1 MLTNVPNKVLPL
13 LRNATA
19 ALHKQLDESLPLAA
33 VQPTIED
40 YSQHL
45 LMFKNWLSEIE
56 NLTAKSNFFN
66 GEFSITNSV
75 ALKLLGRDLQ
85 VLGVEVLSPAPP
97 KESGYSAGTAYC
109 LGVEYVVR
117 GSALG
122 TAMLHKK
129 VAQLFP
135 EAPIEFMSDA
145 MEFGKDR
152 WKQFLVKLESYAWTE
167 EDLSMA
173 QKGSI
178 WAFQQYIKL
187 YKQSTQN
194 Q

>member
-1 MLTNVPNKVLPL
+1 MLTDAPNKVLPL

-56 NLTAKSNFFN
+56 NLTAKSNFLN

-85 VLGVEVLSPAPP
+85 LLGVEISSPAPS
-97 KESGYSAGTAYC
+97 EEGGYSAGTAYF

-129 VAQLFP
+129 VSQLFP
-135 EAPIEFMSDA
+135 DAPIEFMSDA
-145 MEFGKDR
+145 MKFGKDR
-152 WKQFLVKLESYAWTE
+152 WKQFLVKLESYEWTD
-167 EDLSMA
+167 EDLSIA
-173 QKGSI
+173 QAGSI
-178 WAFQQYIKL
+178 WAFQQYITL
-187 YKQSTQN
+187 YEQSTQN

>member
-1 MLTNVPNKVLPL
+1 MLTNAPNKVLPL

-33 VQPTIED
+33 VQPSIED

-56 NLTAKSNFFN
+56 NLTAKSNLLN

-75 ALKLLGRDLQ
+75 TLKLLGRDLQ
-85 VLGVEVLSPAPP
+85 LLGVELSSPAPSR
-97 KESGYSAGTAYC
+97 KGGYSAGTAYC

-129 VAQLFP
+129 VSQLFP
-135 EAPIEFMSDA
+135 DAPIEFMSDA
-145 MEFGKDR
+145 MKFGKDR
-152 WKQFLVKLESYAWTE
+152 WKQFLVKLESYAWTD
-167 EDLSMA
+167 EDLSIA
-173 QKGSI
+173 QAGSI

-187 YKQSTQN
+187 YEQSTQN

>member
-1 MLTNVPNKVLPL
+1 MLTNAPNKVLPL

-19 ALHKQLDESLPLAA
+19 ALHKQLDENLPLAA
-33 VQPTIED
+33 AQPSIED

-56 NLTAKSNFFN
+56 NLTAKSDFLH
-66 GEFSITNSV
+66 GEFSNTNAV
-75 ALKLLGRDLQ
+75 ALKLLSHDLQ
-85 VLGVEVLSPAPP
+85 VLGVEISSAAAPTDG
-97 KESGYSAGTAYC
+97 GYKGGKAYC

-122 TAMLHKK
+122 TSMLHKK
-129 VAQLFP
+129 VSQLFP
-135 EAPIEFMSDA
+135 DAPIEFMSDS
-145 MEFGKDR
+145 MKFGKDR
-152 WKQFLVKLESYAWTE
+152 WKQFLVKLESFAWTD
-167 EDLSMA
+167 EDLATA
-173 QKGSI
+173 QEGSI

-187 YKQSTQN
+187 YEQSTQN

>member
-1 MLTNVPNKVLPL
+1 MLTDAPNKVLPL

-56 NLTAKSNFFN
+56 NLTARSNLFN

-75 ALKLLGRDLQ
+75 ALKLLAHDLQ
-85 VLGVEVLSPAPP
+85 TLGVEILPPAPAT
-97 KESGYSAGTAYC
+97 EGGYKVGTAYF

-122 TAMLHKK
+122 TAMLHTK
-129 VAQLFP
+129 VSQLFP
-135 EAPIEFMSDA
+135 DAPIEFMSDA
-145 MEFGKDR
+145 MKFGKDR
-152 WKQFLVKLESYAWTE
+152 WKQFLVKLESYEWTDK
-167 EDLSMA
+167 DLSMA
-173 QKGSI
+173 QAGSI
-178 WAFQQYIKL
+178 WAFQQYITL
-187 YKQSTQN
+187 YEQSTQN